1 MNRFIIGSASLG
13 IGIFHLI
20 PAAVE
25 ASTLLIDEEGRKEIM
40 KTYISSLSK
49 EQKQLQQHVNDHCKQ
64 LKIQPIP
71 VVPIEGQPGLG
82 ILFNFPVIGPAITVS
97 GECHVNDLIRGI
109 INHELGHYFHKHQ
122 LQHVAVNS
130 VIGALFFFKKT
141 RKLACASLAAF
152 TITRNSWRRFHERQ
166 ADAHSIRY
174 STEKELKAMIDDFS
188 TKLHYPKPSNPS
200 LTEKVKHI
208 LFATHPYTEDRIAAM
223 KKAIQEKSNR

>member
-13 IGIFHLI
+13 VGILHLI

-25 ASTLLIDEEGRKEIM
+25 ASTLLIDEEGHKELM
-40 KTYISSLSK
+40 KTYISSLSE

-71 VVPIEGQPGLG
+71 VAPIEGQPGLG
-82 ILFNFPVIGPAITVS
+82 ILFNFPLIGPVITVPA
-97 GECHVNDLIRGI
+97 EYHDNDLIRGI
-109 INHELGHYFHKHQ
+109 VNHELGHYFHKHQ
-122 LQHVAVNS
+122 LQYIAVNS

-152 TITRNSWRRFHERQ
+152 TITKNSWRRFHERQ

-174 STEKELKAMIDDFS
+174 STREELKAMIDDFS
-188 TKLHYPKPSNPS
+188 TKLYYPKPSNPS
-200 LTEKVKHI
+200 LTEKVEHI
-208 LFATHPYTEDRIAAM
+208 LFATHPYTEDRIAVM
-223 KKAIQEKSNR
+223 KKAVKEKSKQ